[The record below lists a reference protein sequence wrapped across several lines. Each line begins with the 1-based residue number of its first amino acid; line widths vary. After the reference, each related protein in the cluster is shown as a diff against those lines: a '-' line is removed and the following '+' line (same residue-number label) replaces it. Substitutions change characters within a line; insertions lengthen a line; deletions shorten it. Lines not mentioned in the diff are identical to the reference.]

1 MFKPTGIDLFRA
13 ENGRIALDMYREEKD
28 FDIIILDLKMPEMD
42 GIQVFNRIREEN
54 KKVPILAV
62 TAFGLEEEKQKC
74 EAIGFN
80 KYFSKPVNK
89 NELFSAIDQFIK

>member
-1 MFKPTGIDLFRA
+1 MHQKTRYNIRLSERKGVKVRL
-13 ENGRIALDMYREEKD
+13 GEEKD

-42 GIQVFNRIREEN
+42 GMQVFSKIREVN
-54 KKVPILAV
+54 KEIPILAV

-89 NELFSAIDQFIK
+89 KELFTTIDQYIK